1 MQTSSPNRLI
11 TSLSLAIIATLSMAG
26 CASEINNSLEEP
38 RVTANA
44 AEQVGYSQPDLMF
57 AQMMIPHHEQALE
70 MSIIALE
77 VSKNNDV
84 LAMAQGIFD
93 GQDTEIQQMKSWLS
107 SSSAKSAAEQMDHED
122 MGHGSGEMAG
132 MASYEQIDQ
141 LAELATPEFD
151 KLFLT
156 LMIAHHEGAL
166 EMVSLIEDSSNAE
179 ARNLAKEIV
188 MAQKQEI
195 SKMKELLKELAVA

>member
-1 MQTSSPNRLI
+1 MQTSSPSRLI
-11 TSLSLAIIATLSMAG
+11 TSLSIAIIAILSMAG
-26 CASEINNSLEEP
+26 CASGTNSLLEEP
-38 RVTANA
+38 SVTANA
-44 AEQVGYSQPDLMF
+44 SEQVGYSQPDLMF

-107 SSSAKSAAEQMDHED
+107 SSSAKSAAEQMDHEA

-141 LAELATPEFD
+141 LAKLETPEFD
-151 KLFLT
+151 KLFLP

-166 EMVSLIEDSSNAE
+166 EMVSLIQDSRNAE
-179 ARNLAKEIV
+179 ARTLANEIV
-188 MAQKQEI
+188 MTQKQEI
-195 SKMKELLKELAVA
+195 LKMKELLKELAVA

>member
-38 RVTANA
+38 SVTANA

-84 LAMAQGIFD
+84 LAIAQGIFD
-93 GQDTEIQQMKSWLS
+93 EQDTEIQQMKSWLS
-107 SSSAKSAAEQMDHED
+107 SSSAKSAAEQMDHEA

-166 EMVSLIEDSSNAE
+166 EMVSLIEQSRNAE
-179 ARNLAKEIV
+179 ARTLAKEIV
-188 MAQKQEI
+188 TTQKQEI

>member
-38 RVTANA
+38 SVTANA

-84 LAMAQGIFD
+84 LAIAQGIFD
-93 GQDTEIQQMKSWLS
+93 EQDTEIQQMKSWLS
-107 SSSAKSAAEQMDHED
+107 SSSAKSAAEQMDHEA
-122 MGHGSGEMAG
+122 MGHGSGQMAG

-166 EMVSLIEDSSNAE
+166 EMVSLIEQSRNAE
-179 ARNLAKEIV
+179 ARTLAKEIV
-188 MAQKQEI
+188 TTQKQEI

>member
-26 CASEINNSLEEP
+26 CASEINNFLEEP
-38 RVTANA
+38 SVTANA

-84 LAMAQGIFD
+84 LAIAQGIFD

-107 SSSAKSAAEQMDHED
+107 SSSAKSAAEQMDHEA
-122 MGHGSGEMAG
+122 MGHGSGQMAG

-166 EMVSLIEDSSNAE
+166 EMVSLIEDSRNAE
-179 ARNLAKEIV
+179 ARTLAKEIV
-188 MAQKQEI
+188 MTQK
-195 SKMKELLKELAVA
+195 

>member
-26 CASEINNSLEEP
+26 CASGTNSSLEEP
-38 RVTANA
+38 SVTANA
-44 AEQVGYSQPDLMF
+44 AEQVDYSQPDLMF

-84 LAMAQGIFD
+84 LAIAQGIFD

-107 SSSAKSAAEQMDHED
+107 SSSAKSAAEQMDHEA
-122 MGHGSGEMAG
+122 MGHGSGQMAG

-166 EMVSLIEDSSNAE
+166 EMVSLIEDSRNAE
-179 ARNLAKEIV
+179 ARTLAKEIV
-188 MAQKQEI
+188 MTQKQEI

>member
-84 LAMAQGIFD
+84 LAVAQGIFD

-107 SSSAKSAAEQMDHED
+107 SSSVKSAAEQMDHEA
-122 MGHGSGEMAG
+122 MGHGSGQMAG

-166 EMVSLIEDSSNAE
+166 EMVSLIEDSRNAE
-179 ARNLAKEIV
+179 ARTLAKEIV
-188 MAQKQEI
+188 MTQKQEI

>member
-11 TSLSLAIIATLSMAG
+11 TSLSIAIIAILSMAG
-26 CASEINNSLEEP
+26 CASEINSSLEEP
-38 RVTANA
+38 SVTANA

-107 SSSAKSAAEQMDHED
+107 SSSAKSAAEQMDHEA
-122 MGHGSGEMAG
+122 MGHGSGEMSG

-166 EMVSLIEDSSNAE
+166 EMVSLIEDSRNAE
-179 ARNLAKEIV
+179 ARTLANEIV
-188 MAQKQEI
+188 MTQKQEI

>member
-11 TSLSLAIIATLSMAG
+11 TSLSIAIIAILSMAG
-26 CASEINNSLEEP
+26 CASGTNSSLEEP
-38 RVTANA
+38 SVTANA
-44 AEQVGYSQPDLMF
+44 SEQVGYSQPDLMF

-107 SSSAKSAAEQMDHED
+107 SSSAKSAAEQMDHEA
-122 MGHGSGEMAG
+122 MGHGSGEMSG

-141 LAELATPEFD
+141 LAELETPDFD

-166 EMVSLIEDSSNAE
+166 EMVSLIEDSRNAE
-179 ARNLAKEIV
+179 ARTLAKEIV
-188 MAQKQEI
+188 MTQKQEI
-195 SKMKELLKELAVA
+195 LKMKELLKELAVA

>member
-26 CASEINNSLEEP
+26 CASGTNSSLEEP
-38 RVTANA
+38 SVTANA

-84 LAMAQGIFD
+84 LAIAQGIFD

-107 SSSAKSAAEQMDHED
+107 SSSAKSAAEQMDHEA
-122 MGHGSGEMAG
+122 MGHGSGQMAG

-166 EMVSLIEDSSNAE
+166 EMVSLIEDSRNAE
-179 ARNLAKEIV
+179 ARTLAKEIV
-188 MAQKQEI
+188 MTQKQEI

>member
-1 MQTSSPNRLI
+1 MQTSSPSRLI
-11 TSLSLAIIATLSMAG
+11 TSLSIAIIAILSMAG
-26 CASEINNSLEEP
+26 CASGTNSLLEEP
-38 RVTANA
+38 SVTANA
-44 AEQVGYSQPDLMF
+44 SEQVGYSQPDLMF

-107 SSSAKSAAEQMDHED
+107 SSSAKSAAEQMDHEA

-141 LAELATPEFD
+141 LAKLETPEFD

-166 EMVSLIEDSSNAE
+166 EMVSLIQDSRNAE
-179 ARNLAKEIV
+179 ARTLANEIV
-188 MAQKQEI
+188 MTQKQEI
-195 SKMKELLKELAVA
+195 LKMKELLKELAVA

>member
-11 TSLSLAIIATLSMAG
+11 SSLSLAIIATLSMAG
-26 CASEINNSLEEP
+26 CANGTNSSLEEP
-38 RVTANA
+38 SVKANA
-44 AEQVGYSQPDLMF
+44 AEQVDYSQPDLMF

-84 LAMAQGIFD
+84 LAIAQGIFD

-107 SSSAKSAAEQMDHED
+107 SSSAKSAAEQMDHEA
-122 MGHGSGEMAG
+122 MGHGSGQMAG

-166 EMVSLIEDSSNAE
+166 EMVSLIEDSRNAE
-179 ARNLAKEIV
+179 ASTLAKEIV
-188 MAQKQEI
+188 MTQKQEI

>member
-11 TSLSLAIIATLSMAG
+11 TSLSIAIIAILSMAG
-26 CASEINNSLEEP
+26 CASGTNSSLEEP
-38 RVTANA
+38 SVTANA

-107 SSSAKSAAEQMDHED
+107 SSSAKSAAEQMDHEA
-122 MGHGSGEMAG
+122 MGHGSGEMSG

-141 LAELATPEFD
+141 LAELETPDFD

-166 EMVSLIEDSSNAE
+166 EMVSLIEDSRNAE
-179 ARNLAKEIV
+179 ARTLANEIV
-188 MAQKQEI
+188 MTQKQEI

>member
-1 MQTSSPNRLI
+1 MV
-11 TSLSLAIIATLSMAG
+11 G
-26 CASEINNSLEEP
+26 CASETDSSLEKP
-38 RVTANA
+38 SVTANA
-44 AEQVGYSQPDLMF
+44 AKQAGYSQPDLMF

-107 SSSAKSAAEQMDHED
+107 SSSAKSAAEQMDHEA

-141 LAELATPEFD
+141 LAELATPEFE

-156 LMIAHHEGAL
+156 LMITHHEGAL
-166 EMVSLIEDSSNAE
+166 EMVSLIEDSRNAE
-179 ARNLAKEIV
+179 ARTLAKEIV
-188 MAQKQEI
+188 MTQKQEI
-195 SKMKELLKELAVA
+195 SKMKESLKELAVA